1 MNSST
6 DVDYE
11 YLSVTVTNDGTR
23 FYTCSYDENRVSPLI
38 NNMENYV
45 LQVVNF
51 TIPSQSIP
59 LFNYETPITATF
71 GIRYTNIANITTGV
85 PLLFTK
91 NVVLTDGTV
100 GVGGNPQTLSSN
112 NNQSYGT
119 VFNQL
124 PTAVFSVQ
132 VFVNAMNRC
141 LVQLFNDLTTSPD
154 LIAPI
159 TPNVPRITYNET
171 DGFFMFSADNDYDI
185 NDVSYNY
192 ITITC
197 NDFVKSLLFGFPMY
211 NDTSLPVPFQHQ
223 FLFFNTSSGVA
234 PVVYDMITQ
243 GSPINYWI
251 SAKKIIVTS
260 NKLKINPESTS
271 SNLNPGGRSITKN
284 VISDYNI
291 STLNTI
297 TDFYTPITFT
307 QFNDKQNL
315 IVMQGYGNI
324 YEFDF
329 EFFYVDN
336 LGRTYPIVLFFGQ
349 SFTIKFK
356 FQKYR

>member
-23 FYTCSYDENRVSPLI
+23 FYTCTYDENRVSPLI

-59 LFNYETPITATF
+59 LFNYESPITATF
-71 GIRYTNIANITTGV
+71 GIRYTNIANITTGI
-85 PLLFTK
+85 PLTFTK
-91 NVVLTDGTV
+91 NVVLTNGTV
-100 GVGGNPQTLSSN
+100 GTTGDPQTLSSN
-112 NNQSYGT
+112 NNQGYGT

-132 VFVNAMNRC
+132 VFVNAMNKC
-141 LVQLFNDLTTSPD
+141 LVELFNDLTTSPN
-154 LIAPI
+154 LIAPL
-159 TPNVPRITYNET
+159 
-171 DGFFMFSADNDYDI
+171 DNDYDI
-185 NDVSYNY
+185 NDASYNY

-197 NDFVKSLLFGFPMY
+197 NDFIKSLLFGLPMY
-211 NDTSLPVPFQHQ
+211 NDVSLPIPFQHQ
-223 FLFFNTSSGVA
+223 FLFFNTSSGIA
-234 PVVYDMITQ
+234 PVIYDMVTQ

-291 STLNTI
+291 ATLNTI